1 MPKIIDH
8 EARRREIFEGSLA
21 LFSQHGFSG
30 LGMRQLA
37 AALGVSTGSLYH
49 YFPNKSDL
57 FEGMLRHLATGHV
70 AQAIEAIGSL
80 DEPKLRLEAV
90 RAFIV
95 SQADRIRAVL
105 WVAIDYRRAMG
116 EAGEALVSDVFGV
129 YEAGIAE
136 YLTEGDRER
145 ARAMLSYVMGALVH
159 SGLAASPADIEGT
172 LKAVDKLALPGA
184 R

>member
-8 EARRREIFEGSLA
+8 EARRRQVFEGSLD
-21 LFSQHGFSG
+21 LFSNHGYSG

-37 AALGVSTGSLYH
+37 SALGVSTGSLYH
-49 YFPNKSDL
+49 YFPNKSSL

-70 AQAIEAIGSL
+70 SQAISAIGL
-80 DEPKLRLEAV
+80 IEEPQTRLAV
-90 RAFIV
+90 VREFII

-116 EAGEALVSDVFGV
+116 DAAQPLVAEVFGV

-136 YLTEGDRER
+136 HLTGGDQDKAREV
-145 ARAMLSYVMGALVH
+145 LSYVMGVLVH
-159 SGLAASPADIEGT
+159 SGLSERPVDIGPM
-172 LKAVDKLALPGA
+172 LQAMDRLAL
-184 R
+184 